1 VSRARTAIRGRFGRA
16 IVVVIVALVLSV
28 LPAPCPCATATGAP
42 AAGARCHAHPDAPA
56 PRLPAQGRDCAHCQV
71 AVTSAPA
78 QHATSPPATTSRP
91 LVPGK
96 TSIALG
102 VPTARV
108 APAPRRASRPPA
120 RAILLEKHVLI
131 V

>member
-16 IVVVIVALVLSV
+16 VVVAIAALVLAA
-28 LPAPCPCATATGAP
+28 LPTPCPCAAATGAP
-42 AAGARCHAHPDAPA
+42 AASPGCHGHPDAPA
-56 PRLPAQGRDCAHCQV
+56 PRLPERGRDCAHCQV
-71 AVTSAPA
+71 AVAAAPV
-78 QHATSPPATTSRP
+78 QHASSPPATTSRP
-91 LVPGK
+91 LAPGK

-102 VPTARV
+102 APAARV

-120 RAILLEKHVLI
+120 RGILLEKHVLI